1 MVFAGKELVTTQS
14 YAWSVLGGFTKDVM
28 AFQES

>member
-1 MVFAGKELVTTQS
+1 MAFAGRELRATQS
-14 YAWSVLGGFTKDVM
+14 DVWSVLGGFTRDVV

>member
-1 MVFAGKELVTTQS
+1 MVFAGRELATTQS
-14 YAWSVLGGFTKDVM
+14 FVWSVLGGFTRDVV

>member
-1 MVFAGKELVTTQS
+1 MVFAGRELATTQS
-14 YAWSVLGGFTKDVM
+14 FVWSESTKDVV